1 MIVNPAFLEAA
12 EQLSLQGYIEDTT
25 RQQLSHAEYVR
36 LTNTYERP
44 EED

>member
-1 MIVNPAFLEAA
+1 MSVNPAFLEAA
-12 EQLSLQGYIEDTT
+12 EQLRSQGYIEDTT

-36 LTNTYERP
+36 LTNTNERP